1 MHERLARLLN
11 LLQLS
16 PSQAAEQLNVQRST
30 FSHILKGRNKPS
42 FDLIQKILNE
52 FTKVNPDWLILGKGE
67 VFRED
72 TNVNSQV
79 DEKPVQKPSQNPSLF
94 EEESNKNEFNTSD
107 NSKSISLSM
116 KSLITEKQ
124 KEKELDKVNLTE
136 IVHIYSD
143 GSFKHYIND

>member
-1 MHERLARLLN
+1 MHERLATLLN

-67 VFRED
+67 AFRVD
-72 TNVNSQV
+72 TNVNV
-79 DEKPVQKPSQNPSLF
+79 HNTEKTIEKTTLTPSLF
-94 EEESNKNEFNTSD
+94 EVESNKNEFNTSD
-107 NSKSISLSM
+107 DSQSISLNM
-116 KSLITEKQ
+116 KNLITEKQ
-124 KEKELDKVNLTE
+124 KERKESKTYLKE
-136 IVHIYSD
+136 IIHIYSD
-143 GSFKHYIND
+143 GSFKHYIKD